1 MKNMQDFHKWLS
13 SGNETPAPDQRRFAA
28 LTRLNRSQLLHSTS
42 ELTWFYWNAP
52 QSAGAS

>member
-13 SGNETPAPDQRRFAA
+13 SGNKTPTPDQRRFTA
-28 LTRLNRSQLLHSTS
+28 LTRLNRSELLNLAS

>member
-13 SGNETPAPDQRRFAA
+13 SGNKTPTPDQRRFTA
-28 LTRLNRSQLLHSTS
+28 LTRLKRSELLNLAS

>member
-28 LTRLNRSQLLHSTS
+28 LTRLNRSQLLHSAS